1 MWVSR
6 DVGRTGERRG
16 ESCERGKTG
25 DLAKTYDGRRNQNKS
40 RNSNDAV
47 RRKMVGQWRAW
58 ELGSWAVR
66 TVINKLGGS

>member
-1 MWVSR
+1 MWVSH
-6 DVGRTGERRG
+6 DVGRTGECG
-16 ESCERGKTG
+16 ESCEREETG
-25 DLAKTYDGRRNQNKS
+25 DLAKTSDGRRNQNKS

-66 TVINKLGGS
+66 TVINKLRGS